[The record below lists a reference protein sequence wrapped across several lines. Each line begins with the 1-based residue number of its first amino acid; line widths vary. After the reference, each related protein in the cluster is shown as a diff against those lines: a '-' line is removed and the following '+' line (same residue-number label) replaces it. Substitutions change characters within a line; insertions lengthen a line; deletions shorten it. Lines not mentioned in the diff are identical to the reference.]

1 MTTSFATLPLSGV
14 TLPAALKP
22 LEKLATNLWW
32 TWQPQ
37 VQDLFAEIEPELWAK
52 KVGPA
57 GILRT
62 THRLDEL
69 AKDKAFV
76 AKVKAAEAL
85 MDKALAGADKAW
97 FAASATGKERV
108 SEGPIAYFCAEYA
121 FFEGFNQYAGGLGIL
136 AGDHCKEAS
145 DLGLPFIAVGLF
157 YHRGFFHQMV
167 DWSGRQEHLYRH
179 FDPEDCSCVR
189 LCRPGTQEPLTVSI
203 PMLGR
208 EVKAGVWLQQV
219 GRMSLILLNTNL
231 DENSEADKAITSQL
245 YCNSRS
251 MRLHQETILGVGG
264 VKALRALGVSP
275 SVWHMNEGHSAL
287 LLIERLREF
296 VTDGLSVKE
305 ASSKAAK
312 NSLITIHT
320 PVPEGNEM
328 FDAELARR
336 LIEPIIEGTSLDI
349 DDLLK
354 LGLGADK
361 NHHVFD
367 MTAFALR
374 HSRMANGVSLL
385 HGRTADK
392 TWRSTTKREVI
403 GVTNGAHVL
412 TWLGPEMKR
421 LFEASGADFNSPDPL
436 GINSSTTG
444 RPEWPAALALKD
456 DELWEAHM
464 KQKRSL
470 LALMERRLR
479 EQRARHGEGPEVL
492 DEIASWMEEDGLL
505 IGFARRFAPYKR
517 ASLILTNRK
526 KAGKLLG
533 GKHSIQIVFSGKSHP
548 ADRGGQSLVEQVWN
562 ETMSPDFRGKVHYI
576 EDYDMELG
584 KALTQGVDLWL
595 NNPRRPLE
603 ASGTSGMKAA
613 MNGIPNA
620 SILDGWW
627 DEGFEEDKSKCNGF
641 AIGDRDEAESVKE
654 QDKRDA
660 KNLYKTLEKEVLPL
674 YFREDSDGRKR
685 EWIQVMKQSIATSIY
700 SFSTSRM
707 IRDYWEEMYGPC
719 SED

>member
-1 MTTSFATLPLSGV
+1 MTNSFATLPLSGV
-14 TLPAALKP
+14 TLPASLKP
-22 LEKLATNLWW
+22 LEKLAANLWW

-37 VQDLFAEIEPELWAK
+37 VQELFAEIEPEMWAQK
-52 KVGPA
+52 AGPTK
-57 GILRT
+57 ILRS
-62 THRLDEL
+62 THRLEAL
-69 AKDKAFV
+69 AENKEFT

-108 SEGPIAYFCAEYA
+108 DKRPIAYFCAEYA

-179 FDPEDCSCVR
+179 FDPEDCSCLR
-189 LCRPGTQEPLTVSI
+189 LCQPGTQEPLTVSI
-203 PMLGR
+203 PMAGR
-208 EVKAGVWLQQV
+208 EVKAAVWLQQV
-219 GRMSLILLNTNL
+219 GRISLILLNT
-231 DENSEADKAITSQL
+231 DIEENSEADRAVTSQL

-251 MRLHQETILGVGG
+251 MRLHQETVLGVGG

-287 LLIERLREF
+287 LLVERLREY
-296 VTDGLSVKE
+296 VGSGLSVKE
-305 ASSKAAK
+305 SSAKAAK
-312 NSLITIHT
+312 NAIITIHT
-320 PVPEGNEM
+320 PVPEGNER
-328 FDAELARR
+328 FDAELARK
-336 LIEPIIEGTSLDI
+336 LIEPIIAGTVLTA
-349 DDLLK
+349 DDLLH

-361 NHHVFD
+361 DPAVFD

-374 HSRMANGVSLL
+374 HSQMANGVSLL
-385 HGRTADK
+385 HGRTASK
-392 TWRSTTKREVI
+392 TWSSTTQKEVI

-412 TWLGPEMKR
+412 TWLGPEMKL
-421 LFEASGADFNSPDPL
+421 LFESMGADFNSPDPL
-436 GINSSTTG
+436 GINSSAKG
-444 RPEWPAALALKD
+444 RPEWQRALD
-456 DELWEAHM
+456 INDEALWEAHM
-464 KQKRSL
+464 KQKRAL
-470 LALMERRLR
+470 LTLMERRLR
-479 EQRARHGEGPEVL
+479 EQRARHGEGPEIL
-492 DEIASWMEEDGLL
+492 EEISSWMKEEGLL

-517 ASLILTNRK
+517 ASLVLTNRR

-533 GKHSIQIVFSGKSHP
+533 GGKSIQIVFSGKSHP
-548 ADRGGQSLVEQVWN
+548 ADRGGQKLVEQVWN
-562 ETMSPDFRGKVHYI
+562 ETMSSDFRGKVHYI

-584 KALTQGVDLWL
+584 RALTQGVDLWL

-627 DEGFEEDKSKCNGF
+627 DEGFVEDKHRRNGF

-660 KNLYKTLEKEVLPL
+660 ENLYKTLDKQVLPL
-674 YFREDSDGRKR
+674 YFKQNDQGLKR
-685 EWIQVMKQSIATSIY
+685 EWIQMMKRAVSTSIY
-700 SFSTSRM
+700 AFSTSRM

-719 SED
+719 AEE